1 MHGLFL
7 GASAHCCEK
16 KLPFLSIYTA
26 SPGST
31 SLSFLKPCDSKSASS
46 EAIMYSS
53 LVFPSLIPIDKGLMP
68 LLSLKARIPCPVMS
82 AKTA

>member
-7 GASAHCCEK
+7 GSSEHCCENNS
-16 KLPFLSIYTA
+16 PFLSINIA

-31 SLSFLKPCDSKSASS
+31 SLNLVKPSGINIASS
-46 EAIMYSS
+46 DAIIYSS
-53 LVFPSLIPIDKGLMP
+53 LDLPFLMPTESGLMP
-68 LLSLKARIPCPVMS
+68 LLSLKAKIPCPVIR